1 MNFRNEKSDLSCN
14 GLSVEEAFEKDRRRW
29 LERLAEERLVE
40 GGGRR
45 TEPIGA
51 AYTPHYSKMRAEDF
65 VRRHALSNR
74 GRPERE
80 ARQSRTGISSPVRT
94 IVGGLLELVGS
105 QEAKGERFEAR
116 CVASSGPRG
125 PLYRAVITS
134 KVTKCAPSSGAPIS
148 AGDWY
153 QKQTRPHE
161 VARNGEPKGLRED
174 TEPAKKA
181 QARRPVYGAMV
192 IPSRWPQK

>member
-14 GLSVEEAFEKDRRRW
+14 GLSVEEVFEKDRRRW

-51 AYTPHYSKMRAEDF
+51 AHMPHHSKMRAEDF

-80 ARQSRTGISSPVRT
+80 ARQSRTGISSPVRA
-94 IVGGLLELVGS
+94 IVDGLLELAGS
-105 QEAKGERFEAR
+105 LEAKSESSKAR
-116 CVASSGPRG
+116 CAASSGPRG
-125 PLYRAVITS
+125 PLYRAKITS
-134 KVTKCAPSSGAPIS
+134 KATECAPSSGAPIS

-153 QKQTRPHE
+153 WKQTRPHK
-161 VARNGEPKGLRED
+161 VAGNQELLE
-174 TEPAKKA
+174 
-181 QARRPVYGAMV
+181 RRGVSGTRKRPRRAALYMV
-192 IPSRWPQK
+192 QW